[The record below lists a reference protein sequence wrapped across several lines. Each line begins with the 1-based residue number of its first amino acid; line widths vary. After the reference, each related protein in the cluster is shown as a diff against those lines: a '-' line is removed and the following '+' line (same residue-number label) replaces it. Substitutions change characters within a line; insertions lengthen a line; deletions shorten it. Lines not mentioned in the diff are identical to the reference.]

1 MRFKTDEN
9 LPSGVV
15 ALLQDAGFDAAS
27 VVGQHLG
34 GAKDARIARICR
46 KEMRVFVTLDTDFAD
61 IRTYPPSDYSGIIV
75 LRLKRQDAGH
85 VREVFSRVLPY
96 MQKDAPDGHL
106 WIVSEEHIR
115 IRG

>member
-9 LPSGVV
+9 LPSGVT
-15 ALLQDAGFDAAS
+15 ALLQEAGFDAAS
-27 VVGQHLG
+27 VMSQHLG
-34 GAKDARIARICR
+34 GVNDARIARVCQ
-46 KEMRVFVTLDTDFAD
+46 KEERVLVTLDTDFAD

-75 LRLKRQDAGH
+75 LRLRRQDAGH
-85 VREVFSRVLPY
+85 VCAVFSRVLPHLL
-96 MQKDAPDGHL
+96 KERPNRHL